1 MPEFIGSP
9 DGAGRRLAFVCSRF
23 NLEVVQRL
31 HDGAFASALEAG
43 VAADDIDVFWVP
55 GAWEIPVTVRR
66 LAEVGRYD
74 GIVTLGAVIRGDTPH
89 FDYVA
94 GECARGLQGLSLEF
108 GVPIAFGVL
117 TTDDDAQAEARAG
130 GAHGNKGS
138 DAVQVALEMADLFAR
153 LDALETLDDHD
164 ASA

>member
-1 MPEFIGSP
+1 MPEFTGSP

-31 HDGAFASALEAG
+31 HDGAYATARDAG
-43 VAADDIDVFWVP
+43 VVPEDIDVFWVP
-55 GAWEIPVTVRR
+55 GAWEIPVVVRR
-66 LAEVGRYD
+66 LLEVGRYD

-94 GECARGLQGLSLEF
+94 GEAASGLQALSLEF
-108 GVPIAFGVL
+108 GVPVAFGIL
-117 TTDDDAQAEARAG
+117 TTDTDEQADARAG

-138 DAVQVALEMADLFAR
+138 DAVLVALEMADLFAR
-153 LDALETLDDHD
+153 LDAVDAVDCDD
-164 ASA
+164 A